1 MRRLGLLL
9 GLAARAA
16 GGGGEGAP
24 CTEQP
29 WCGAHPPEDCA
40 DAWVLE
46 KVRSAPLRQRRCPRA
61 APLALTACAARSRP
75 AAATTTGAGAKGS
88 LRSAP
93 HVRAEAARRSRRHNG
108 LTATAIR
115 A

>member
-9 GLAARAA
+9 GVAARAA
-16 GGGGEGAP
+16 GGGGGEGAP

-46 KVRSAPLRQRRCPRA
+46 KVCCAPLRQRCCPRA
-61 APLALTACAARSRP
+61 APTLALTACAAP
-75 AAATTTGAGAKGS
+75 
-88 LRSAP
+88 P
-93 HVRAEAARRSRRHNG
+93 
-108 LTATAIR
+108 
-115 A
+115 